1 MFGALLATSVLLN
14 VHLLFSRKSCVA
26 TRSAAVELVGSTSV
40 VLPACCSDVAKLRWK
55 LNLLKARPN
64 AGMTYPLE
72 NGLAAQCVPLT
83 VLNAMGMSPGRQKD
97 KLPHVPP
104 DPPLGAEH
112 SPGQVGQFVFDH
124 MVVGA
129 DRRPQWTA
137 KIWDHLVSNLAHGA
151 DGGPP
156 GYANSGSDIK
166 AAIAWVLDEAAA
178 AAPASTP
185 HKDYALA
192 VFSAIS
198 PWVEAILHHS
208 FAVQR
213 ALPSSITSLDFNPCR
228 LDGIARTSIEKCA
241 HVHSLR
247 DAGGPSFD
255 LAVSY
260 SGFEHDGLGRYGDPI
275 NAEGDISAMREMWLH
290 VRAGGRLLLAVPLAD
305 IALQPKTE
313 IVVWSNGKLKVL
325 TQRSYGAERLLRMY
339 SGWVI
344 EGWGVQGRFTP
355 APSEADVDP
364 LSAIAAMIKD
374 CQFLLKSG
382 WPAPAGHTQ
391 PVVVLRKRG
400 GVTFGEVLKA
410 TKSVHPNVATRW
422 RDFEANMNITR
433 ATSRAGF

>member
-1 MFGALLATSVLLN
+1 
-14 VHLLFSRKSCVA
+14 
-26 TRSAAVELVGSTSV
+26 
-40 VLPACCSDVAKLRWK
+40 
-55 LNLLKARPN
+55 
-64 AGMTYPLE
+64 
-72 NGLAAQCVPLT
+72 
-83 VLNAMGMSPGRQKD
+83 
-97 KLPHVPP
+97 
-104 DPPLGAEH
+104 
-112 SPGQVGQFVFDH
+112 
-124 MVVGA
+124 
-129 DRRPQWTA
+129 
-137 KIWDHLVSNLAHGA
+137 
-151 DGGPP
+151 
-156 GYANSGSDIK
+156 
-166 AAIAWVLDEAAA
+166 
-178 AAPASTP
+178 
-185 HKDYALA
+185 
-192 VFSAIS
+192 
-198 PWVEAILHHS
+198 LHHS

-290 VRAGGRLLLAVPLAD
+290 VRAGGWLLLAIPLAD
-305 IALQPKTE
+305 IALQPKTD

-374 CQFLLKSG
+374 CQFLRKSG
-382 WPAPAGHTQ
+382 CPAPARDTQ
-391 PVVVLRKRG
+391 PVVVLRKRR
-400 GVTFGEVLKA
+400 GVTFGEVLAA
-410 TKSVHPNVATRW
+410 TKSVQPSVATRW
-422 RDFEANMNITR
+422 RELEASMNITR
-433 ATSRAGF
+433 AIRSRPKCVRVEGRKINGRDVLSCCSL